1 MRQVLMAVN
10 RMFVQLFHLL
20 VLMSLQAAD
29 TF

>member
-10 RMFVQLFHLL
+10 RMSVQLFHLP
-20 VLMSLQAAD
+20 VLISFQAD

>member
-10 RMFVQLFHLL
+10 RMSVQLFHLL
-20 VLMSLQAAD
+20 VLMPLQAD

>member
-10 RMFVQLFHLL
+10 RMSVQLFHLP
-20 VLMSLQAAD
+20 VLMSLQAD

>member
-10 RMFVQLFHLL
+10 RMSVQLFHLL
-20 VLMSLQAAD
+20 VLMSLQAD